1 MATSSPFVLEAHNLH
16 KTYELKKT
24 SHEVLGGISATFA
37 QGTSYAIIGV
47 SGSGKSTLLH
57 LLGGLDTPTKG
68 HVSADGHN
76 LTTLKQAEKNQFLNQ
91 TIGFVFQF
99 HYLVKELS
107 VIENVMVPGLI
118 NNNSFLHA
126 RHHALELL
134 TSVGLEKKL
143 NHPIATLSGG
153 EQQRVAI
160 ARALFNKP
168 KFLLADEPTGN
179 LDTENA
185 EAVVALILKA
195 QQTWGMG
202 VILCSHDTTV
212 YQKMQVKYRLHN
224 GLLALEKS
232 TDSSIV

>member
-1 MATSSPFVLEAHNLH
+1 MTESTPFVLEAHDLH
-16 KTYELKKT
+16 KTYELEKK
-24 SHEVLGGISATFA
+24 SNPVLGSISASFQ

-57 LLGGLDTPTKG
+57 ILGGLDTPTKG
-68 HVSADGHN
+68 HVSAGGRN
-76 LTTLKQAEKNQFLNQ
+76 LAILKQSEKNQFLNQ
-91 TIGFVFQF
+91 GIGFVFQF

-107 VIENVMVPGLI
+107 VIENVMVPGLVSS
-118 NNNSFLHA
+118 NSFQTVE
-126 RHHALELL
+126 RHALELL
-134 TSVGLEKKL
+134 TNVGLEKKH
-143 NHPIATLSGG
+143 NHPISTLSGG

-179 LDTENA
+179 LDAENA

-202 VILCSHDTTV
+202 VILCSHDATV

-224 GLLALEKS
+224 GLLALENS
-232 TDSSIV
+232 PVSSIV